1 MVIAPSHLP
10 LVSLAS
16 PRRKDRAEFLTH
28 VWESRRLHGEWVSPP
43 DTPELYHAYL
53 RRLNHPRYAAF
64 LIRDASDGELVG
76 AVNVSEIVRGDFQ
89 SAYLGYFAFARKA
102 GRGLM
107 TAGLNAVVRQAL
119 APDGLGLHRVEA
131 NIQPDNTASRALV
144 QRCGF
149 RAEGMS
155 RHYLRIAGVWR
166 DHERWALTVEDL
178 RRG

>member
-1 MVIAPSHLP
+1 MTSAPLLAPNVSIA
-10 LVSLAS
+10 A

-43 DTPELYHAYL
+43 DTPELYSLYL
-53 RRLNHPRYAAF
+53 RRLGNPRYAAF
-64 LIRDASDGELVG
+64 LIRDISDGDLVG
-76 AVNVSEIVRGDFQ
+76 AVNVSEIVRGDFM

-107 TAGLNAVVRQAL
+107 TAGLNAVVRHAL
-119 APDGLGLHRVEA
+119 SANGLGLHRVEA
-131 NIQPDNTASRALV
+131 NIQPDNLSSLALAR
-144 QRCGF
+144 RCGF
-149 RAEGMS
+149 RMEGMS

-178 RRG
+178 RKA